1 MKRLVSMMVL
11 IVLVF
16 AVGISPPQTEAVGS
30 QEPDSSAP
38 NPIEERG
45 VPMPSVPGQAVP
57 SFPIQ
62 PKIGKPCPSRMGVP
76 FEKPSPNPDVCISS
90 LLLNESRHV
99 AFTVRNVGGAGTGA
113 PFLVDVYVNNAKT
126 DSIPIPPMSN
136 GTALSLEAHQAF
148 LAGCQTA
155 SVRLILDPQRAV
167 PDADRT
173 NNEYAE
179 TWPSPCPDV
188 TAEITQNKVNNNLQY
203 YAHVKVSNQGT
214 MPMPAVQVRTLGV
227 TYNPANT
234 PPPPGQCIQNGNC
247 DVKDSHTV
255 GPLAPGQAVGY
266 NVDPKFMIA
275 QTLVVEVTI
284 LCGPPN
290 TCLELNQGNNT
301 VRKTIGPH

>member
-1 MKRLVSMMVL
+1 MKQRVAGGVL
-11 IVLVF
+11 IAFVLAIGVLSDQIK
-16 AVGISPPQTEAVGS
+16 AVGG

-38 NPIEERG
+38 NPVEERG
-45 VPMPSVPGQAVP
+45 VPMPMAPGSTLQTLPQSKV
-57 SFPIQ
+57 
-62 PKIGKPCPSRMGVP
+62 GKPCPARLGVP
-76 FEKPSPNPDVCISS
+76 FEKPLPNPDVCISALS
-90 LLLNESRHV
+90 LNETRHV
-99 AFTVRNVGGAGTGA
+99 AFTVRNIGGAGTGA
-113 PFLVDVYVNNAKT
+113 PFLIDVYVNNGKT
-126 DSIPIPPMSN
+126 DSIQIPPMPN
-136 GTALSLEAHQAF
+136 GAALSFEAHNAF
-148 LAGCQTA
+148 LAGCQTV
-155 SVRLILDPQRAV
+155 SVRLILDPQRTV

-179 TWPSPCPDV
+179 NWLSPCPDI
-188 TAEITQNKVNNNLQY
+188 TAEISQNKVNNNLQY

-227 TYNPANT
+227 TYNPTNT

-255 GPLAPGQAVGY
+255 GPLAPGQVVGY

-290 TCLELNQGNNT
+290 NCLELNQANNT
-301 VRKTIGPH
+301 VRKVIGPH